1 MASILIAEDEKPI
14 RELIRRNLL
23 LVGHSCREA
32 ADGREALELAEAERF
47 DLALLDVMLPGTDGF
62 EVKRRLP
69 QELPVIF
76 VTARTGLS
84 SRLQGLGL
92 GADDYILKPFEIFE
106 LLARVEAV
114 LRRTGAGDREVEAGG
129 CRIDLAQRRVTRE
142 GAEIPLKPQEYA
154 LLEVL
159 VRNRNLALSRE
170 KLLELAWG
178 YDYEGDTRTVDVH
191 VQRLRKK
198 LGWEKELQTV
208 YKLGYRLST
217 K

>member
-92 GADDYILKPFEIFE
+92 GADDYILKPFEILE
-106 LLARVEAV
+106 IAPQYRPPLCPGGSGGIDDLVAVPGCDGNPDHIISRLLVYLSHIPFDPFLNSFFHHGARFFVEHMK
-114 LRRTGAGDREVEAGG
+114 
-129 CRIDLAQRRVTRE
+129 QR
-142 GAEIPLKPQEYA
+142 A
-154 LLEVL
+154 LQSG
-159 VRNRNLALSRE
+159 NRNSNHNAPASLMKSKPLFCFFKQLFYR
-170 KLLELAWG
+170 KL
-178 YDYEGDTRTVDVH
+178 R
-191 VQRLRKK
+191 
-198 LGWEKELQTV
+198 
-208 YKLGYRLST
+208 
-217 K
+217 